1 MENLRDAINE
11 PTLGRLF
18 MYLYL
23 VPIFGLVPAVWTLS
37 QSKSDRQH
45 RAVSRLAIALGLA
58 WMVSSG
64 VLNLAGAPAGE
75 PAVNPQVAALLFN
88 SLLTSGYFVT
98 SCWLMFRLWKRE
110 TLSLPVLTQI
120 AKYLP

>member
-23 VPIFGLVPAVWTLS
+23 VPIFGLVPAAWTIS

-58 WMVSSG
+58 WIAGSG
-64 VLNLAGAPAGE
+64 VLNLAGAPSGE
-75 PAVNPQVAALLFN
+75 PTVNPQIAALLFN

-98 SCWLMFRLWKRE
+98 SFWLMFRLWKRQ